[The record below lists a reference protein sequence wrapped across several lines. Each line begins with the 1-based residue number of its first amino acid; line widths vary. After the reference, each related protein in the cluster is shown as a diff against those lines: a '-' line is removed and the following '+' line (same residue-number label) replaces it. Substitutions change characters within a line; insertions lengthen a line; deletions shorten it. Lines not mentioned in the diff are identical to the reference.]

1 MLYIITGV
9 SGSGKSEYAENLA
22 VKLAAD
28 APLYYAATMEPYG
41 QEGRERIRRHHKLRE
56 GKGFQ
61 TIECYRDI
69 TRIVEEIGQAQCRN
83 ATILL
88 ECMSNLLANEM
99 FGERMAAEPVNELST
114 ETEQTAEADQQNK
127 TKMTL
132 EQEKQN
138 GLQQQ
143 ERHTGQIADRV
154 LADRLLSGM
163 SYISRQCRHLIV
175 VTNEVFSDGIEYA
188 PETEAY
194 RRQLGR
200 LNRELIG
207 MADEAVEVVYSIP
220 VRII

>member
-1 MLYIITGV
+1 MLYVITGV

-22 VKLAAD
+22 VKLAAGGS
-28 APLYYAATMEPYG
+28 LYYVATMEPYG
-41 QEGRERIRRHHKLRE
+41 QEGQERIKRHHTLRS

-61 TIECYRDI
+61 TIECYRNIEYIIDY
-69 TRIVEEIGQAQCRN
+69 IGQHKCSE

-99 FGERMAAEPVNELST
+99 FE
-114 ETEQTAEADQQNK
+114 
-127 TKMTL
+127 
-132 EQEKQN
+132 EKQDEAYSAQKA
-138 GLQQQ
+138 G
-143 ERHTGQIADRV
+143 EDV
-154 LADRLLSGM
+154 ADRLLKGM

-188 PETEAY
+188 SETEAY

-207 MADEAVEVVYSIP
+207 MADEAVEVVYTIP